1 MRRKNIRY
9 LFDLYGEPWGQTAT
23 DTWGSLW
30 HHMLAQQGYIV
41 MSMDNRGTPCLK
53 GAEWRHSIYQQVGV
67 INSYDQAMATKEI
80 IKWDFIDADRI
91 AVWGWSGGGSMT
103 LNLMFR
109 YPEIYSTGMA
119 VAAVSD
125 LHYYDNIYQ
134 ERYTGLPQ
142 ENDSI
147 YIEGSP
153 ITHAKNLEGNLL
165 IVHGTADDNVHY
177 QNAEALM
184 VELIKHNKQFD
195 VMPYPNCSHSIYEI
209 PGARNH
215 LFTLL
220 TNYLME
226 YVEAGGK

>member
-1 MRRKNIRY
+1 
-9 LFDLYGEPWGQTAT
+9 
-23 DTWGSLW
+23 
-30 HHMLAQQGYIV
+30 MLE
-41 MSMDNRGTPCLK
+41 R
-53 GAEWRHSIYQQVGV
+53 AEWRKSIYQKVGV
-67 INSYDQAMATKEI
+67 INSHDQAMATKEI

-142 ENDSI
+142 ENDSV
-147 YIEGSP
+147 YIKGSP
-153 ITHAKNLEGNLL
+153 INYAKNLDGNLL
-165 IVHGTADDNVHY
+165 IIHGTADDNVHY
-177 QNAEALM
+177 QNAEALII
-184 VELIKHNKQFD
+184 ELIKHNKEFQ

-209 PGARNH
+209 PGARMH
-215 LFTLL
+215 LFSLL

-226 YVEAGGK
+226 HVEAGGK